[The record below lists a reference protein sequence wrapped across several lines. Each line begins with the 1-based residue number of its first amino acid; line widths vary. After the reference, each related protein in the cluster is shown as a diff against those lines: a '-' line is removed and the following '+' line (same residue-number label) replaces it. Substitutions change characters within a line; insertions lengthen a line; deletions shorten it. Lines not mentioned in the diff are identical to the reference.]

1 MKRRVVRCSM
11 PVVLALMLGSVSFHA
26 QEAGTKAAQS
36 AVEAWLSLVDA
47 QNYAASWDTAATLF
61 KNAVTQEKWQAAV
74 QTARAPLGPMKSRA
88 LKSATSAKTLPGAPD
103 GEYVVFQF
111 DTAFDQKAAAVE
123 TVTAIREKDG
133 AWRVGGYFV
142 R

>member
-1 MKRRVVRCSM
+1 ML
-11 PVVLALMLGSVSFHA
+11 VVLALTLGSAIHA

-36 AVEAWLSLVDA
+36 AVEGWLSLIDS
-47 QNYAASWDTAATLF
+47 QNYAASWDSAASLF
-61 KNAVTQEKWQAAV
+61 KNAITQEKWQAAA
-74 QTARAPLGPMKSRA
+74 QTARAPLGQMKSRS
-88 LKSATSAKTLPGAPD
+88 LKSANATNTLPGAPD

-111 DTAFDQKAAAVE
+111 NTAFDQKAAAVE

-133 AWRVGGYFV
+133 AWHVGGYFI